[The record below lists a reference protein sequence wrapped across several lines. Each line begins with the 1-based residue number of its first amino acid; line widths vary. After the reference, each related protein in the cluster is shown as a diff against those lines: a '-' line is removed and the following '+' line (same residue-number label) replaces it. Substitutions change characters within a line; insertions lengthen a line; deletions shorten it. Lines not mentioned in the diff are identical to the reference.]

1 MLNIDE
7 KFFEGE
13 ERNGYYIEPVMK
25 RAWAAQMEM
34 LNDIRIVCEKYDIK
48 WFVDWG
54 TLLGTIRHGGFVPWD
69 DDVDISMLRPDLN
82 KFLEVAEQEL
92 GGRYEVH
99 SLDSKEAFND
109 ILSWVSNTR
118 QITWEDEHIRKFH
131 GFPFMAGIDIFP
143 IDYVSRDEE
152 QAETIRVIGKVLIEE
167 TLGLVDCSEEFAEQR
182 EGALQM
188 LEGALGVSFDRNGN
202 LKKQVLELA
211 TKLFSM
217 YGEEDADEVAMIPFT
232 TRIKGRTQHQKW
244 CYSDVEWRDFEGVM
258 KVPVPI
264 GWDEILR
271 SKYGDY
277 NEVKMYH
284 PHGDFPFFKRQ
295 QEDLKAFVE
304 EHPEV
309 QADVEKLRVLP

>member
-13 ERNGYYIEPVMK
+13 ERNGYYIESVMK

-34 LNDIRIVCEKYDIK
+34 LDDIRIVCEKHDIK

-92 GGRYEVH
+92 GG
-99 SLDSKEAFND
+99 
-109 ILSWVSNTR
+109 
-118 QITWEDEHIRKFH
+118 
-131 GFPFMAGIDIFP
+131 
-143 IDYVSRDEE
+143 
-152 QAETIRVIGKVLIEE
+152 
-167 TLGLVDCSEEFAEQR
+167 
-182 EGALQM
+182 
-188 LEGALGVSFDRNGN
+188 SFDRNGN

-232 TRIKGRTQHQKW
+232 TRIKGRTQHPKW

-284 PHGDFPFFKRQ
+284 PHGDFPFSNGSRRI
-295 QEDLKAFVE
+295 
-304 EHPEV
+304 
-309 QADVEKLRVLP
+309 LRRLWKNTPRFGQMWRS